1 MPNTDAS
8 GGRPTEKR
16 KSGPWWVF
24 HPGWLLLYG
33 VISLILLIA
42 IFSTWSSGGFAI
54 PGLIGILFFVM
65 TGRQIWLASQG
76 NPYKVSK

>member
-1 MPNTDAS
+1 MTET
-8 GGRPTEKR
+8 RPTGTAK

-33 VISLILLIA
+33 FFSLVILLGILGTFA
-42 IFSTWSSGGFAI
+42 SGGFAI
-54 PGLIGILFFVM
+54 PGLLGLLFFTM

-76 NPYKVSK
+76 NPYKAIS